1 MANKWFDIFD
11 NIESDKYTE
20 IQKVIAIN
28 EVLKLETHNG
38 VSKDKII
45 KAFRWFISSE
55 EVRDCVEIET
65 LQSENAELKELLKL
79 AFDDIRGIV
88 TGMEECELCKNN
100 DLGENIKYCHKYDF
114 DCKNCEVLQ
123 DCKCGQCKGT
133 NNWQWQHADKL
144 KELGVKV

>member
-55 EVRDCVEIET
+55 EVRDCVEIEA
-65 LQSENAELKELLKL
+65 LQS
-79 AFDDIRGIV
+79 G
-88 TGMEECELCKNN
+88 
-100 DLGENIKYCHKYDF
+100 
-114 DCKNCEVLQ
+114 
-123 DCKCGQCKGT
+123 KCRVERVIEIG
-133 NNWQWQHADKL
+133 D
-144 KELGVKV
+144 